1 MLPDN
6 IVSKVS
12 RLQGR
17 ILATGSRAI
26 CNPAP
31 TNTEEDWV
39 IQVTHLERLQLFR
52 DFLTEDGWEH
62 NVGEQYNA
70 DDNPD
75 LFSEGGD
82 TYLYSFASFKKEV
95 EGTVYNILLVGS
107 HAAFRLWTTATGLAK
122 AMNLTKKSERVELF
136 RAILYNEEIYVPPS
150 LTLEYGA
157 VRLEEGNLAFTSTMK
172 LEFKERVN
180 EL

>member
-1 MLPDN
+1 MLPEN

-31 TNTEEDWV
+31 TNTDEDWV
-39 IQVTHLERLQLFR
+39 IQVTNLERLNLFR
-52 DFLTEDGWEH
+52 DFLVEDGWEH
-62 NVGEQYNA
+62 DVGEQYEGHM
-70 DDNPD
+70 D
-75 LFSEGGD
+75 LFSEEGELSG
-82 TYLYSFASFKKEV
+82 FASFKKAV
-95 EGTVYNILLVGS
+95 DATIYNILLVGS

-122 AMNLTKKSERVELF
+122 AMNLTKKSERVDLF

-150 LTLEYGA
+150 LTLDHKP
-157 VRLEEGNLAFTSTMK
+157 VRLEEGSIAFTSTMK
-172 LEFKERVN
+172 LEFKEKVN

>member
-1 MLPDN
+1 MLPEN
-6 IVSKVS
+6 IVSYVA

-17 ILATGSRAI
+17 MLATGSRVI

-31 TNTEEDWV
+31 TDTDEDWV
-39 IQVTHLERLQLFR
+39 VQITSLERLKLFR
-52 DFLTEDGWEH
+52 DFLEEDDWAH
-62 NVGEQYNA
+62 NVGERYEGHM
-70 DDNPD
+70 D
-75 LFSEGGD
+75 LFSEEGE
-82 TYLYSFASFKKEV
+82 LYGFASFKKV
-95 EGTVYNILLVGS
+95 VDGTIYNILLVGS

-172 LEFKERVN
+172 LEFKDREVRVG
-180 EL
+180 

>member
-1 MLPDN
+1 MLPEN
-6 IVSKVS
+6 IVTKIA

-31 TNTEEDWV
+31 TNTDEDWLV
-39 IQVTHLERLQLFR
+39 QITTNTRLKLFR
-52 DFLTEDGWEH
+52 DFIEDDGWVH
-62 NVGEQYNA
+62 NTGEAY
-70 DDNPD
+70 DDGAPD
-75 LFSEGGD
+75 LFTDEGEPTG
-82 TYLYSFASFKKEV
+82 FASFKKV
-95 EGTVYNILLVGS
+95 VDGTTYNILLVGS

-150 LTLEYGA
+150 LTLAHEQ
-157 VRLEEGNLAFTSTMK
+157 VRHNEGSLMFTSTMK
-172 LEFKERVN
+172 LEFKDREVRVG
-180 EL
+180 

>member
-1 MLPDN
+1 MLPEN
-6 IVSKVS
+6 IVTKIA

-17 ILATGSRAI
+17 ILPTGSRVI

-31 TNTEEDWV
+31 TNTDEDWV
-39 IQVTHLERLQLFR
+39 IQVTNLERLQLFR

-62 NVGEQYNA
+62 NVGEQYEGHM
-70 DDNPD
+70 D
-75 LFSEGGD
+75 LFSEEGELSG
-82 TYLYSFASFKKEV
+82 FASFKKGVFED
-95 EGTVYNILLVGS
+95 ETTYNILLVGS

-150 LTLEYGA
+150 LTLAHEQ
-157 VRLEEGNLAFTSTMK
+157 VRYNEGSLMFTSTMK

>member
-17 ILATGSRAI
+17 MLATGSRAI

-31 TNTEEDWV
+31 TNTDEDWV
-39 IQVTHLERLQLFR
+39 IQVTSLERLKLFR
-52 DFLTEDGWEH
+52 DFLEGDGWEH
-62 NVGEQYNA
+62 NVGEQYEGHM
-70 DDNPD
+70 D
-75 LFSEGGD
+75 LFSEEGELSG
-82 TYLYSFASFKKEV
+82 FASFKKFV
-95 EGTVYNILLVGS
+95 DGTIYNILLVGS

-136 RAILYNEEIYVPPS
+136 RAILYSEEIYVPPS
-150 LTLEYGA
+150 LTLAHEQ
-157 VRLEEGNLAFTSTMK
+157 VRHNEGSLMFTSTMK
-172 LEFKERVN
+172 LEFKDREVKV
-180 EL
+180 E

>member
-1 MLPDN
+1 MLPEN
-6 IVSKVS
+6 IVTKIA

-17 ILATGSRAI
+17 ILPTGSRVI

-31 TNTEEDWV
+31 TNTDEDWV
-39 IQVTHLERLQLFR
+39 VQITTNSRLVLFR

-62 NVGEQYNA
+62 NVGEQYEGHM
-70 DDNPD
+70 D
-75 LFSEGGD
+75 LFSEEGELAG
-82 TYLYSFASFKKEV
+82 FASFKKFV
-95 EGTVYNILLVGS
+95 DGTIYNILLVGS

-172 LEFKERVN
+172 LEFKDREVKV
-180 EL
+180 E

>member
-17 ILATGSRAI
+17 MLATGSRVI

-31 TNTEEDWV
+31 TNTDEDWV
-39 IQVTHLERLQLFR
+39 VQITTNSRLVLFR
-52 DFLTEDGWEH
+52 DFLTEDGWEL
-62 NVGEQYNA
+62 NVGEQYEEHI
-70 DDNPD
+70 D
-75 LFSEGGD
+75 LFSEEGELSG
-82 TYLYSFASFKKEV
+82 FASFKKV
-95 EGTVYNILLVGS
+95 VDGTIYNILLVGS

-150 LTLEYGA
+150 LTLDYGA

-172 LEFKERVN
+172 LEFKDREVRVG
-180 EL
+180 

>member
-6 IVSKVS
+6 IVSKVA

-17 ILATGSRAI
+17 MLATGSRAI

-31 TNTEEDWV
+31 TNTDEDWV
-39 IQVTHLERLQLFR
+39 IQVTNLERLQLFR
-52 DFLTEDGWEH
+52 DFLEEDGWEH
-62 NVGEQYNA
+62 NVGEQY
-70 DDNPD
+70 DDSQPD
-75 LFSEGGD
+75 LFSAEGE
-82 TYLYSFASFKKEV
+82 LSSFASFKKV
-95 EGTVYNILLVGS
+95 VYGTTYNILLVGS
-107 HAAFRLWTTATGLAK
+107 HATFRLWTTATGLAK

-157 VRLEEGNLAFTSTMK
+157 VRLEEGNIAFTSTMK
-172 LEFKERVN
+172 LEFKERSS
-180 EL
+180 

>member
-31 TNTEEDWV
+31 TNTDEDWV
-39 IQVTHLERLQLFR
+39 VQITTQSCLVLFR
-52 DFLTEDGWEH
+52 DFLTEDGWEL
-62 NVGEQYNA
+62 NVGEGYEN
-70 DDNPD
+70 DGSPD
-75 LFSEGGD
+75 LFSGDGD
-82 TYLYSFASFKKEV
+82 TYLYTFASFKKEV
-95 EGTVYNILLVGS
+95 EGTVYNILLVGTHDS
-107 HAAFRLWTTATGLAK
+107 FRLWATATGLAK

-136 RAILYNEEIYVPPS
+136 RAILYNNEIYVPPS
-150 LTLEYGA
+150 LTLAQEQ
-157 VRLEEGNLAFTSTMK
+157 VRHNEGSLMFTSTMK

>member
-17 ILATGSRAI
+17 ILPTGSRVI

-31 TNTEEDWV
+31 TDTDEDWV
-39 IQVTHLERLQLFR
+39 IQVTNLERLQLFR

-62 NVGEQYNA
+62 NVVEQYEGHM
-70 DDNPD
+70 DF
-75 LFSEGGD
+75 FSEEGELSG
-82 TYLYSFASFKKEV
+82 FASFKKFV
-95 EGTVYNILLVGS
+95 DGTIYNILLVGS

-122 AMNLTKKSERVELF
+122 AMNLTKKSERVDLF

-172 LEFKERVN
+172 LEFKDREVRVG
-180 EL
+180 

>member
-31 TNTEEDWV
+31 TNTDEDWV
-39 IQVTHLERLQLFR
+39 IQVTSLERLKLFR

-62 NVGEQYNA
+62 NVGEQYEGHM
-70 DDNPD
+70 D
-75 LFSEGGD
+75 LFSEEGELSG
-82 TYLYSFASFKKEV
+82 FASFKKGVFED
-95 EGTVYNILLVGS
+95 ETTYNILLVGS

-122 AMNLTKKSERVELF
+122 AMNLTKKSERVDLF

-172 LEFKERVN
+172 LEFKDREVRVG
-180 EL
+180 